1 MNPKPLCIAS
11 SLAAFMIA
19 CAVEGGELSA
29 GQAMLILS
37 PVSVLCIWSFMQT
50 NWYDPVKGGEQ
61 DDYNQRVC
69 GKSES
74 RDCRNQADQKSA

>member
-1 MNPKPLCIAS
+1 MNPKLLCIAS
-11 SLAAFMIA
+11 IIVLAITDAA
-19 CAVEGGELSA
+19 LAGGALSA
-29 GQAMLILS
+29 GQAMLILL